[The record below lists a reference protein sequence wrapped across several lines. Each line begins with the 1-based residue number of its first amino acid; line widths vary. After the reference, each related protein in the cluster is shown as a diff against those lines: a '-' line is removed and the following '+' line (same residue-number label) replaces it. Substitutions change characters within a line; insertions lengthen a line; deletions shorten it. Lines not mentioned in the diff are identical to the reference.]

1 MKCIESRVRKNG
13 LRFRRYRTDDGRTI
27 TTYEVP
33 AAVLSAFSKKRLATQ
48 LDAWRR
54 GEALR
59 ARRVV
64 MLARIAEGV
73 KPTAIAHELGIS
85 DAAVRLA
92 RKALHEPN

>member
-1 MKCIESRVRKNG
+1 MKCLETRQKNG
-13 LRFRRYRTDDGRTI
+13 MRWRRYRTDDGRI
-27 TTYEVP
+27 VTTYELP
-33 AAVLSAFSKKRLATQ
+33 AAVLSAFSKKRLTEQ
-48 LDAWRR
+48 LAGWQR
-54 GEALR
+54 GESLR

-92 RKALHEPN
+92 RKALHA